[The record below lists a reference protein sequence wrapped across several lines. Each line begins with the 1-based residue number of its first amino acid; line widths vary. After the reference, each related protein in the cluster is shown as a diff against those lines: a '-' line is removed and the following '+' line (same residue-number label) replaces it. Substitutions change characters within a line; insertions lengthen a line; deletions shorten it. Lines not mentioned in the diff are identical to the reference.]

1 MAREHKNLAAVSSLL
16 LFSSLNPILLACLPS
31 FPFASCTFCSHP
43 TSLTSLVL
51 DDQAGGRRNGVVVPQ
66 AQQRRWS
73 PDVSTAVRKCFVCP
87 VFSAQCCK
95 PTYTSHP
102 RHVRPL
108 PLPRSK
114 WKLREMANKISAT
127 LLHYQAVGAG
137 VPGPWRETWVK
148 MGKLGLGSWSILDMP
163 NWNPPSLV

>member
-16 LFSSLNPILLACLPS
+16 LISSLNPVLLACLPS

-43 TSLTSLVL
+43 PSLPSLVL

-73 PDVSTAVRKCFVCP
+73 PDVSTAVRKFLNVQYPVRSVASLPIRAILDTFVPSPCR
-87 VFSAQCCK
+87 AA
-95 PTYTSHP
+95 
-102 RHVRPL
+102 
-108 PLPRSK
+108 
-114 WKLREMANKISAT
+114 KLREMANKISAT